1 MYSPLNVYGRQQ
13 FGYDSSRTEGRSR
26 MAVRQ
31 RTRSK
36 IYELYVELEGIEPL
50 IWRRLL
56 VPATI
61 TLPKLHDLLQLAMS
75 WTNSH
80 LHSFTIENRTF
91 GMADVDNFEELD
103 MLDERRHTIA
113 AVLGASTRE
122 FLYLYDFG
130 DSWHH
135 RITVKTLAHP
145 NPDWHYPLCTGG
157 ARAAPPDDVGG
168 PPGYENSSL
177 PSTTRNTRS
186 TTACS
191 PGSAARLILRAST
204 STPSIGCCA
213 SGDREMRK
221 SLRAPACE
229 RLHVATTA
237 STRRMFRLDSV
248 SLVHRRGNPG

>member
-1 MYSPLNVYGRQQ
+1 
-13 FGYDSSRTEGRSR
+13 

-61 TLPKLHDLLQLAMS
+61 TLPKLHDLLQLAMG

-145 NPDWHYPLCTGG
+145 TPIGTIHSAPVVH
-157 ARAAPPDDVGG
+157 APPHPMTSAVRRATR
-168 PPGYENSSL
+168 NSSL

-186 TTACS
+186 TIACS